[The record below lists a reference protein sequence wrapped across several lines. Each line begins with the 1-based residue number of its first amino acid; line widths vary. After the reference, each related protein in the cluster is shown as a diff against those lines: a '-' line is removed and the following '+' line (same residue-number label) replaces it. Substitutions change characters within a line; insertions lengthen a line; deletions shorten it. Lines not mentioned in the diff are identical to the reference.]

1 MLKGTRR
8 AVLQKIQPVSIHGQV
23 SLDLYF
29 SDPSDTSGRLEVARL
44 GPEAVAPDLAPGDRI
59 RVNYL
64 VGVVT
69 GVERC
74 EQ

>member
-1 MLKGTRR
+1 
-8 AVLQKIQPVSIHGQV
+8 
-23 SLDLYF
+23 
-29 SDPSDTSGRLEVARL
+29 VARL